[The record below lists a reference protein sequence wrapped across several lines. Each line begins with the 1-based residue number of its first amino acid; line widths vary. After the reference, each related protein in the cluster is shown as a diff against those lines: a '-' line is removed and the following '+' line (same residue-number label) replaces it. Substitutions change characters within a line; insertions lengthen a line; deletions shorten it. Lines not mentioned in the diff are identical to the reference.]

1 MNAQTEF
8 VACVYGQGWLRVTA
22 GPNWATLRLAEKE
35 EQATRHPR
43 LVAQAIAALWAAL
56 LPQDAGRI
64 GIEEAAEGEQQ

>member
-8 VACVYGQGWLRVTA
+8 VACVYGQGWLQAKA
-22 GPNWATLRLAEKE
+22 GPNWVTLRLAETE

-43 LVAQAIAALWAAL
+43 LIAQAIAALWAAL

-64 GIEEAAEGEQQ
+64 GIEEAPDGDRP